1 MFHVKHLF
9 ILTGESTFKAMIL
22 SVINQKGG
30 VGKTT
35 TAINIAAGAAQ
46 KGIPTLLVDLDPQG
60 NASSGVGIDSVPSI
74 SLYEA
79 LVAHMENP
87 EDLMRWLPCTQNT
100 GLENLTLLASNQQ
113 LAGAEVEL
121 AAHPE
126 RNHLKEVLARL
137 TGQYP
142 LVVID
147 TPPSLSVLTIN
158 ALVAADRLVIPVQ
171 CEYYALEG
179 LGHLLR
185 TLELVKQQLNP
196 RLKVLGILRTMFD
209 GRLGLGGQVS
219 RELERHFPQLV
230 FETLIPRNVRLA
242 EAPSFGK
249 PIYSYDK
256 RSPGAAAYTKLT
268 EEILRRLKVEVKH
281 S

>member
-1 MFHVKHLF
+1 
-9 ILTGESTFKAMIL
+9 MII

-46 KGIPTLLVDLDPQG
+46 RDVSTLLVDLDPQG
-60 NASSGVGIDSVPSI
+60 NASSGVGVDKVPHI

-79 LVAHMENP
+79 LIGHMEH
-87 EDLMRWLPCTQNT
+87 LMEPASWLPQIQSTSM
-100 GLENLTLLASNQQ
+100 ENLNILASDQQ

-126 RNHLKEVLARL
+126 RDHLKAVLDPFVKK
-137 TGQYP
+137 YP
-142 LVVID
+142 LIVID
-147 TPPSLSVLTIN
+147 TPPSLSVLTVN
-158 ALVAADRLVIPVQ
+158 ALVAADYMIIPVQ

-179 LGHLLR
+179 LSHLLR
-185 TLELVKQQLNP
+185 TLEKVKRQLNP
-196 RLKVLGILRTMFD
+196 ELKVLGILRTMFD

-249 PIYSYDK
+249 PIFLYDR
-256 RSPGAAAYTKLT
+256 RSPGAVAYTKLT
-268 EEILRRLKVEVKH
+268 EEILRRLNIEAKVTEQAKTLLH
-281 S
+281 KMRHN

>member
-1 MFHVKHLF
+1 
-9 ILTGESTFKAMIL
+9 MII

-46 KGIPTLLVDLDPQG
+46 LGIATLLVDLDPQG
-60 NASSGVGIDSVPSI
+60 NASSGVGSDKLLSV

-79 LVAHMENP
+79 LLAHMEDK
-87 EDLMRWLPCTQNT
+87 EDTASFFPQTQKT
-100 GLENLTLLASNQQ
+100 SMENLEVLMSDQQ

-126 RNHLKEVLARL
+126 RDHLKTVLAPFAEK
-137 TGQYP
+137 YP
-142 LVVID
+142 LIVID
-147 TPPSLSVLTIN
+147 TPPSLSVLTVN
-158 ALVAADRLVIPVQ
+158 ALVATNQLVIPVQ

-185 TLELVKQQLNP
+185 TLEMIKRQLNP
-196 RLKVLGILRTMFD
+196 ELKVLGILRTMFD

-249 PIYSYDK
+249 PIYLYDR

-268 EEILRRLKVEVKH
+268 EEVLLRLKIDVKH
-281 S
+281 RPKQNKLLTRKLHSE

>member
-1 MFHVKHLF
+1 
-9 ILTGESTFKAMIL
+9 MII

-35 TAINIAAGAAQ
+35 TAISIAAGAAQ
-46 KGIPTLLVDLDPQG
+46 AGIATLLVDLDPQG
-60 NASSGVGIDSVPSI
+60 NASSGVGADKVPHI

-79 LVAHMENP
+79 LIAHMENNDDYFP
-87 EDLMRWLPCTQNT
+87 QTQQT
-100 GLENLTLLASNQQ
+100 CMDSLDVLASDQQ

-121 AAHPE
+121 AGHPE
-126 RNHLKEVLARL
+126 RDHLKAVLAPFVEK
-137 TGQYP
+137 YP
-142 LVVID
+142 VIVID

-158 ALVAADRLVIPVQ
+158 ALVAADHLIIPVQ

-179 LGHLLR
+179 LSHLLR
-185 TLELVKQQLNP
+185 TLEKVKRQLNP
-196 RLKVLGILRTMFD
+196 ELKVLGILRTMFD

-249 PIYSYDK
+249 PIFLYDR

-268 EEILRRLKVEVKH
+268 EEILHRLKINVPKP
-281 S
+281 SKGLLGKR

>member
-1 MFHVKHLF
+1 
-9 ILTGESTFKAMIL
+9 MII

-46 KGIPTLLVDLDPQG
+46 MGLPTLLVDLDPQG
-60 NASSGVGIDSVPSI
+60 NASSGVGVDKVPSV

-79 LVAHMENP
+79 LVAHMEDTNDP
-87 EDLMRWLPCTQNT
+87 VSWVPQTQET
-100 GLENLTLLASNQQ
+100 SMENLTILASDQQ

-126 RNHLKEVLARL
+126 RDHLKAVLAPFVEK
-137 TGQYP
+137 YP
-142 LVVID
+142 LIVID
-147 TPPSLSVLTIN
+147 TPPSLSVLTVN
-158 ALVAADRLVIPVQ
+158 ALVAADQLVIPVQ

-185 TLELVKQQLNP
+185 TLEMVKRQLNP
-196 RLKVLGILRTMFD
+196 ELKVLGILRTMFD

-249 PIYSYDK
+249 PIYLYDR

-268 EEILRRLKVEVKH
+268 EEVLRRLKIGAQHQKNKFRR
-281 S
+281 